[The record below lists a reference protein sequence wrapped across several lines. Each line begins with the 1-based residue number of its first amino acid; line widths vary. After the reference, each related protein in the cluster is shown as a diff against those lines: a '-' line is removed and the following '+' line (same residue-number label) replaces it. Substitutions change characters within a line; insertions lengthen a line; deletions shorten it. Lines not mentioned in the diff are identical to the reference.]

1 MPTLDTLLAFTAA
14 SIILLAVPG
23 PTIALVIARSLSD
36 GRRVALPLVAG
47 VGFGDLVAAT
57 IALTGAGALLSA
69 SATAFAVVKV
79 AGALYLLWLGI
90 RLFRAEPVPPS
101 DLSADVG
108 GTGAAAF
115 RDGFLVTVFNPKG
128 ILFFIAFVP
137 QFIDP
142 TASYFGQ
149 AAAFVLL
156 FAALGVLNGAVYAM
170 GADRMRRAVRS
181 PVALRWMNRAGG
193 MAIASAGIAALFAR
207 KAAA

>member
-1 MPTLDTLLAFTAA
+1 M
-14 SIILLAVPG
+14 
-23 PTIALVIARSLSD
+23 
-36 GRRVALPLVAG
+36 ALPLVIG

-57 IALTGAGALLSA
+57 VALAEAGALLSA
-69 SATAFAVVKV
+69 SATAFTVVKV
-79 AGALYLLWLGI
+79 GGALYLLWLGV
-90 RLFRAEPVPPS
+90 RFLRSEPVPPS
-101 DLSADVG
+101 DLGVAVG

-128 ILFFIAFVP
+128 ILFFVAFVP

-142 TASYFGQ
+142 AASYFGQ

-156 FAALGVLNGAVYAM
+156 FAVLGVLNGAAYAM

-181 PVALRWMNRAGG
+181 PVALRWTNRTGGVVIAG
-193 MAIASAGIAALFAR
+193 AGIAALFAR